1 MPKSSE
7 TKLCQYCQKERGVR
21 GFPNHERA
29 CKKKYEEK
37 EVAADFRRR
46 KGLKELGAF
55 LGDTNPQIHEEG
67 ERTGNP
73 DDSSQPSWSGDI
85 EFEHPEGHD
94 IDACTQTQPA
104 AFGNEQDA
112 FQTVYH
118 PSSGRPTITQRFEE
132 YGMTSQ
138 EGSPIPPG
146 AEPWR
151 PFRTRIDFEV
161 AELALCSAMNA
172 EQTTTLIRL
181 LQCVARGFD
190 RFTLDSHAEMQAT
203 WDLAAERSTKFS
215 VEKVTVPYR
224 EEPQDF
230 EIHFRPLWDWLLE
243 MLLDREI
250 VTKMEWDARRVYKFN
265 GNKWC
270 RFIHEPW
277 TAERWWT
284 LQSESIP
291 AAGKPLCL
299 LIYADKNKLSSF
311 GSAKGY
317 PVIARVLN
325 LPEHIRNSTGPGG
338 GRVVGWLPI
347 VTEDAERTHKT
358 DFVDFKAIVW
368 HESARRIFA
377 SIVQYSQSGCSVRC
391 GDDIRRL
398 IYPLIMID
406 SADYEEQCIMCVIRG
421 LMGLCPCP
429 KCFIPKDELWDL
441 TNVSAPRTAQHAVE
455 THNTVLG
462 LNTKAEQEEHLK
474 QYSMRPVSNV
484 FLGLANS
491 DPYRAL
497 KRHVAKIGRAANVK
511 LDKRFNMVPPW
522 RGLNH
527 FEQVTTV
534 SFNDGSHHR
543 DISKIFLFAAHGVIS
558 DTNDKAAYCLLKTL
572 RKYLNLYM
580 YSALDVQ
587 TEETIALGRQAVAE
601 FHTCLQEYREF
612 EFDDPKLEKESW
624 NFIKL
629 HYVVHLFEDIE
640 QKGAQRG
647 FNTMPNEK
655 LHGPL
660 RKIYKLMTNFKDVA
674 KQILRIEHQC
684 LIAGIIRGQLE
695 MLDEVSEDDEGGEST
710 ADPHIFLGSKCR
722 LISFEQFEQD
732 RTLDPSFSR
741 FRIRLSD
748 FMSNLLP
755 LSSIPLPAGRRIN
768 FQAHEQIL
776 PYQFLKVGYESTE
789 TWRLVTDYLRC
800 NPSFNGKPRY
810 DFVLFDT
817 PSGPTFAQL
826 CYVFKCFI
834 TSDGGDVTEYPIAL
848 VQGYTVVQ
856 QRPRMDKEL
865 GLLRLRKQS
874 KTEFI
879 SVRSIIRGALVIG
892 AMESEN
898 PNTWLDVFVIDVVD
912 ADMFLRI
919 NEYFP
924 GFTKGT

>member
-1 MPKSSE
+1 
-7 TKLCQYCQKERGVR
+7 
-21 GFPNHERA
+21 
-29 CKKKYEEK
+29 
-37 EVAADFRRR
+37 
-46 KGLKELGAF
+46 
-55 LGDTNPQIHEEG
+55 
-67 ERTGNP
+67 
-73 DDSSQPSWSGDI
+73 
-85 EFEHPEGHD
+85 
-94 IDACTQTQPA
+94 
-104 AFGNEQDA
+104 
-112 FQTVYH
+112 
-118 PSSGRPTITQRFEE
+118 
-132 YGMTSQ
+132 
-138 EGSPIPPG
+138 
-146 AEPWR
+146 
-151 PFRTRIDFEV
+151 
-161 AELALCSAMNA
+161 MNA

-491 DPYRAL
+491 DPYRAVSFDILHFFNSGIWGDHMFPQL

-511 LDKRFNMVPPW
+511 LDK
-522 RGLNH
+522 
-527 FEQVTTV
+527 
-534 SFNDGSHHR
+534 
-543 DISKIFLFAAHGVIS
+543 
-558 DTNDKAAYCLLKTL
+558 
-572 RKYLNLYM
+572 
-580 YSALDVQ
+580 
-587 TEETIALGRQAVAE
+587 
-601 FHTCLQEYREF
+601 REF

-732 RTLDPSFSR
+732 RTLDP
-741 FRIRLSD
+741 
-748 FMSNLLP
+748 
-755 LSSIPLPAGRRIN
+755 SSIPLPAGRRIN